1 MKSPQSHL
9 PTLVG
14 FILLLRKTMNEKVIL
29 DQSWILEPHL
39 PLKINSKL
47 KIFEPIALGKMAWTN
62 LVWRVPG
69 LMHLGS
75 IKAGA
80 KMYYRA
86 RVRMLPSILL
96 RSLEN

>member
-1 MKSPQSHL
+1 MFALQDEQQAKKKSH
-9 PTLVG
+9 
-14 FILLLRKTMNEKVIL
+14 
-29 DQSWILEPHL
+29 
-39 PLKINSKL
+39 
-47 KIFEPIALGKMAWTN
+47 PIASWKMAWTN

-96 RSLEN
+96 RLL

>member
-1 MKSPQSHL
+1 MLKRNDFSNL
-9 PTLVG
+9 
-14 FILLLRKTMNEKVIL
+14 INKEVIL
-29 DQSWILEPHL
+29 DKSRILEPHL
-39 PLKINSKL
+39 PLNISSKL
-47 KIFEPIALGKMAWTN
+47 KNYEPIALGKMAWTN

-96 RSLEN
+96 RLL

>member
-1 MKSPQSHL
+1 MSP
-9 PTLVG
+9 
-14 FILLLRKTMNEKVIL
+14 RKTMNKKVI
-29 DQSWILEPHL
+29 DQSWILKPHL

-47 KIFEPIALGKMAWTN
+47 KILEPIALGKMAWTN

-96 RSLEN
+96 RSLDN